1 MKKQKEDEILKKKDK
16 ACKFTAGNKFV
27 AALMVIGIVLGGIFG
42 LVACNNSNENSQT
55 GPGTEIMQPGDED
68 KDDDEQ
74 GGEITN
80 PDEGEEEKPNP
91 DNPGG
96 DTGTGDED
104 EDGKDDEGET
114 TNPDEGEDEKP
125 NPDQGDEEELEPPQS
140 VEDLLIN
147 PDYQN
152 SEYMIKVEDALNT
165 YLKEK
170 IVSSVS
176 SSLDIKNIDDIE
188 WRIDGSASDTS
199 INKITISFTNY
210 ASDTSKGIY
219 VQSVTPKGG
228 LTLEDLYN
236 PDETKLNDAFKLAII
251 GGAKYNY
258 EFSFNYDPSIQ
269 EASKPL
275 IEALKNVAIQKG
287 DLEIE
292 IDENTEFILVDE
304 GYKVDTELG
313 SEARQIVL
321 YINSNSVH
329 QELTYRIP
337 YPDYNIDKLTEMVN
351 AGKGEMVGSET
362 KAIPGHQITVIEEE
376 DEAAS
381 TASEN
386 IEVKY
391 YKITTTDKTGATKI
405 KYGST
410 VKLFDSMGRVAHTQ
424 GFSAAN
430 KKQIKKIVEKYTDDF
445 ANKEVFGEIGGYV
458 ITLDKER

>member
-1 MKKQKEDEILKKKDK
+1 MKKQKEDGILKNTVKTFVYKTGK
-16 ACKFTAGNKFV
+16 AFGKALLAAGLV
-27 AALMVIGIVLGGIFG
+27 ATLIFG
-42 LVACNNSNENSQT
+42 LVACNNGNENSQT
-55 GPGTEIMQPGDED
+55 GPGTEIVQPGDED

-287 DLEIE
+287 DLDIE
-292 IDENTEFILVDE
+292 IDENTKYYIVDG
-304 GYKVDTELG
+304 GYQVDTTLG
-313 SEARQIVL
+313 SEAREIVL
-321 YINSNSVH
+321 FIKNDNGYQKLI
-329 QELTYRIP
+329 YRIAEP
-337 YPDYNIDKLTEMVN
+337 NFDIEALVKKVEEGNCRLSSTEKDKL
-351 AGKGEMVGSET
+351 
-362 KAIPGHQITVIEEE
+362 PGHQITVIEE

-391 YKITTTDKTGATKI
+391 YKITTTDKTGAAKI